1 MHVQALNKKGG
12 THTWPVDA
20 QRRRFRMFRILQTGY
35 NSNNHFYLALSG
47 SEFYGRLFDG
57 VAAPDEDK
65 FAVCNIVRALS
76 ACVCSSRL
84 LTRAC
89 WCPGGEACG
98 GELQPLLRLRYGR
111 HAVLPGH

>member
-1 MHVQALNKKGG
+1 MCAQALNKKGG
-12 THTWPVDA
+12 THTWSVDA

-65 FAVCNIVRALS
+65 FAVCN
-76 ACVCSSRL
+76 
-84 LTRAC
+84 
-89 WCPGGEACG
+89 
-98 GELQPLLRLRYGR
+98 RLRAPNTR
-111 HAVLPGH
+111 VCAPC